1 MIGPLTTLVA
11 YLLGSIPFGYL
22 IVHWR
27 KGIDV
32 RSTGSKSIGATNVMR
47 NLGWGGFTVTFLLD
61 FAKGAAAVLLAQKL
75 TANDPRWVAAAALAP
90 LVGHCYPV
98 FLKFRGGK
106 AVATAAGIYM
116 VLAPMAIGI
125 ALVIFAILVGIWR
138 YISVGSIVATACF
151 PALVYYLHHPPWP
164 IVLASVL
171 GAALIIFRH
180 RTNISRLLKGTEGR
194 VGGKKAEAPSQ

>member
-1 MIGPLTTLVA
+1 MIGPLTTIVA

-22 IVHWR
+22 LVRWR

-47 NLGWGGFTVTFLLD
+47 NLGLVGFLVTFLLD
-61 FAKGAAAVLLAQKL
+61 FLKGVASVVLAAKLTGNNPAWVGAAAV
-75 TANDPRWVAAAALAP
+75 AP

-106 AVATAAGIYM
+106 AVAAAAGVYI
-116 VLAPMAIGI
+116 VLAPLSIGL
-125 ALVIFAILVGIWR
+125 ALVIFAVMVGIWR
-138 YISVGSIVATACF
+138 YISLGSVIATAAF
-151 PALVYYLHHPPWP
+151 PAMVYYLDHAPWQ
-164 IVLASVL
+164 IVIASGL

-180 RTNISRLLKGTEGR
+180 RANMARLLKGTENK
-194 VGGKKAEAPSQ
+194 VGGKKAEARSQ